1 MSALYSILYNTEDY
15 KIPGRLSAGSPTWI
29 LTHPTLTMC
38 IALISTAHPDY
49 ELILIDN
56 RDV

>member
-1 MSALYSILYNTEDY
+1 MYVHTTP
-15 KIPGRLSAGSPTWI
+15 KIPGQLSAVSSTWI
-29 LTHPTLTMC
+29 LTHLTPTMC